1 MTLWRRIY
9 EERRR
14 VLLPLVWVGVA
25 NVALFAVVVLPLGR
39 SVAATDVQAQ
49 QAALNLATARQLDRQ
64 VRNAAASRDRAD
76 RELQQFYTD
85 VLPGSFAAAE
95 RTTRRWLQQAAG
107 DAGLDYR
114 AANFAWEDLRES
126 ELSRAYA
133 DVTLRGRYADIRR
146 FLHAVEAAEE
156 FLIVERVNLAQPAGG
171 GGATAGTL
179 EVSLLVSTFFVADP
193 LR

>member
-9 EERRR
+9 GERRR
-14 VLLPLVWVGVA
+14 VLLPLVLAAAA
-25 NVALFAVVVLPLGR
+25 NVVLFTVVVLPLSR
-39 SVAATDVQAQ
+39 SVAGAEAQAQ
-49 QAALNLATARQLDRQ
+49 NAALNLAAARQLDRQ
-64 VRNAAASRDRAD
+64 ARSATASRDRAD

-95 RTTRRWLQQAAG
+95 RTTRRWLQQAALE
-107 DAGLDYR
+107 AGLDYR

-133 DVTLRGRYADIRR
+133 EVTLRGRYADIRR

-156 FLIVERVNLAQPAGG
+156 FLVVERVNLAQPASGG
-171 GGATAGTL
+171 GTNAGTL
-179 EVSLLVSTFFVADP
+179 EVSLLVSTFFVAEP
-193 LR
+193 VR